1 MRITS
6 NQLANL
12 VRRSVAGNTEK
23 LYKIQEKVST
33 QKSVNRPSD
42 DPLAMGRI
50 LGYRTTLASI
60 EQYSRNI
67 EQAKTNIKFG
77 EIQLEEVYEQL
88 STAKNMAIDQ
98 SSGDMTTRLQTA
110 EDIQNISDRLLDLA
124 NTKLGDDYIFAG
136 YKSGSEPVDCAEV
149 TCGSAS
155 KLSGGEYFIIDSS
168 PGYYVWYNIDGSDV
182 DPAPTGMTGIEV
194 GIGAGDS
201 PTEVA
206 AKTVLAINGGGVF
219 SSSASTS
226 DPTRIEI
233 LENGD
238 PPEIA
243 DSSTGFTM
251 RTVKYEETPPF
262 TPCAEISFCDPSD
275 LEDGDYFT
283 LGDDYFVWYDTI
295 GDGSGEPTVPGRSN
309 AIAVNINGAGS
320 ADDVAARTAAA
331 IVLDGAFEA
340 SVTEDATNRMQILDN
355 ETAPEIAEE
364 MDTAFT
370 LHTVKYNGDDGDL
383 NFIVSK
389 TLKIKGNATGDDVF
403 TGDGLSDGV
412 NVFDLLKELKDAFKT
427 PTLDSDWINN
437 IKDNLIKGSDQV
449 QNAAVDFSVAYTRLE
464 STENYWS
471 QFKLTVENMLSENED
486 VDLAQAIVA
495 LQHQE
500 TVYEAALAAS
510 AKLFN
515 QSLIDFL
522 R

>member
-23 LYKIQEKVST
+23 LYKIQEKVAT

-88 STAKNMAIDQ
+88 ATAKNMAIDQ

-155 KLSGGEYFIIDSS
+155 ELSGGEYFTIDSS

-201 PTEVA
+201 ASEVA
-206 AKTVLAINGGGVF
+206 AKTVSAIDGVGNL
-219 SSSASTS
+219 SSAPATS
-226 DPTRIEI
+226 DPTRVEI
-233 LENGD
+233 LDGGEFPD
-238 PPEIA
+238 IA
-243 DSSTGFTM
+243 DGSTGFAM
-251 RTVKYEETPPF
+251 RTVKYEETAPF
-262 TPCAEISFCDPSD
+262 TACAEISFCDPSD

-283 LGDDYFVWYDTI
+283 LGDDSFVWYDKI
-295 GDGSGEPTVPGRSN
+295 GDSSGEPNVSGRSN
-309 AIAVNINGAGS
+309 VIRVDISGAAS
-320 ADDVAARTAAA
+320 ADDVADLTAAA
-331 IVLDGAFEA
+331 IVSDGAFEA
-340 SVTEDATNRMQILDN
+340 SVTEDATNRIQILDN

-364 MDTAFT
+364 MDTALT

-427 PTLDSDWINN
+427 PTLDSDWIDN

-471 QFKLTVENMLSENED
+471 QFKLTVENMLSETED
-486 VDLAQAIVA
+486 ADLAQAIVE

-500 TVYEAALAAS
+500 TAYEAALAAS

>member
-67 EQAKTNIKFG
+67 ERAKMNIEFA
-77 EIQLEEVYEQL
+77 EIQLEEVCEQL
-88 STAKNMAIDQ
+88 STAKNMAINQ

-149 TCGSAS
+149 SCGSAS
-155 KLSGGEYFIIDSS
+155 ELSGGEYFTIDGS
-168 PGYYVWYNIDGSDV
+168 PDYYVWYNIDGSDV
-182 DPAPTGMTGIEV
+182 DPAPAGRTGIEV

-201 PTEVA
+201 ASEVA
-206 AKTVLAINGGGVF
+206 AKTVNAIDGVGNL
-219 SSSASTS
+219 SSAAATS
-226 DPTRIEI
+226 DPTRVEI
-233 LENGD
+233 LDGD
-238 PPEIA
+238 ESPDIN
-243 DSSTGFTM
+243 DSSTGFIV
-251 RTVKYEETPPF
+251 RSVKYEETAPF
-262 TPCAEISFCDPSD
+262 TACAEISFCDPSD
-275 LEDGDYFT
+275 LDDGDYFT
-283 LGDDYFVWYDTI
+283 LGDDSFVWYDKI
-295 GDGSGEPTVPGRSN
+295 GDSSGEPDVSGRSN
-309 AIAVNINGAGS
+309 VIRLDISGAAS
-320 ADDVAARTAAA
+320 ADDVADLTAAA
-331 IVLDGAFEA
+331 IVADGTFDA
-340 SVTEDATNRMQILDN
+340 SVTEEATNRIRVLDN

-364 MDTAFT
+364 MDTALT

-383 NFIVSK
+383 DFIVSK

-403 TGDGLSDGV
+403 TGDSLTDGV
-412 NVFDLLKELKDAFKT
+412 NVFDLLKELKDAFNA
-427 PTLDSDWINN
+427 PTSDPVWINN
-437 IKDNLIKGSDQV
+437 IKDNLIKGYDQV

-471 QFKLTVENMLSENED
+471 RFKLTVENMLSETED
-486 VDLAQAIVA
+486 ADLAQAIVE

-500 TVYEAALAAS
+500 TVYEASLAAS